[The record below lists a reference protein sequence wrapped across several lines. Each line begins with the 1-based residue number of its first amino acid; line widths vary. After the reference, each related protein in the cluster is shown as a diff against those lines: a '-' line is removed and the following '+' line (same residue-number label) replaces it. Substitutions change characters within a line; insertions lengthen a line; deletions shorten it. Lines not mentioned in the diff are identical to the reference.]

1 MKPRFLL
8 DTSVLSEPLK
18 AEPHPGV
25 LERLRRHSARLC
37 TCTVV
42 WHELSFGA
50 HRLPA
55 SRRKDAIRSYLASVV
70 LGELPILPY
79 DLKAAEYHALAR
91 ARLASGGLTPSF
103 ADGQI
108 ASIAVTNQ
116 LALVTRNVSDFRRF
130 AGLTIKNWFE
140 T

>member
-18 AEPHPGV
+18 PQPHPGV
-25 LERLRRHSARLC
+25 LQRLRRHSARLC

-55 SRRKDAIRSYLASVV
+55 SRRRDAIQVYLASAV
-70 LGELPILPY
+70 LRELPIFAY
-79 DLKAAEYHALAR
+79 DLKAAEYHALTR
-91 ARLASGGLTPSF
+91 AHLTSGGLMPSF

-108 ASIAVTNQ
+108 ASIAVTND
-116 LALVTRNVSDFRRF
+116 LALVTRNVADFQRF
-130 AGLTIKNWFE
+130 IDLTVENWFDA
-140 T
+140 